1 MKNLLSIVIPAY
13 NEEKTITKLLD
24 KVIELKLPS
33 NFQKEI
39 IVINDCSKDNTLNVV
54 KNVIKKNKNIT
65 LLDNGE
71 NLGKTRTVKKGLLKT
86 KGDYVIIQDADL
98 EYDPRDITKML
109 NLAIEGDLDVVY
121 GDRFGG
127 HNELVYK
134 SFYLGNKFVT
144 FVSNIFTY
152 FKIGKY
158 IPDMEVCYKLIRGNI
173 VRDIAPKI
181 SATSS
186 FGLEPE
192 ITARLAKY
200 KENGDGLKWG
210 IVPIKYYPRTVEEGK
225 KIKYTDGIKAVIEI
239 IKYNL

>member
-86 KGDYVIIQDADL
+86 KGDYVIIQ
-98 EYDPRDITKML
+98 E
-109 NLAIEGDLDVVY
+109 
-121 GDRFGG
+121 
-127 HNELVYK
+127 
-134 SFYLGNKFVT
+134 
-144 FVSNIFTY
+144 
-152 FKIGKY
+152 IGRASCR
-158 IPDMEVCYKLIRGNI
+158 ERV
-173 VRDIAPKI
+173 
-181 SATSS
+181 
-186 FGLEPE
+186 
-192 ITARLAKY
+192 
-200 KENGDGLKWG
+200 
-210 IVPIKYYPRTVEEGK
+210 
-225 KIKYTDGIKAVIEI
+225 
-239 IKYNL
+239 